1 MRMTGG
7 AARTDGHA
15 PAKTVETPAHAPAR
29 ADDGLPCDVVTLGE
43 TMVLLWPTGNAT
55 LEDAATYQRS
65 LGGAESN
72 LAIALARLGLR
83 PRWISRL
90 GDDPFGRY
98 TRATLEREGV
108 VVDAPVDRGAPT
120 AVFFK
125 ERIAHGPRRVYYY
138 RRGSAASRMDPTDLT
153 PAQFAGARLLHV
165 TGITPALSDGCA
177 STVDRAITLARAAG
191 ARVCVD
197 PNVRP
202 QLWPDAGVGIGA
214 LHALMARADFVLLGD
229 EDAAYLFPGL
239 SETAVL
245 GAVRALGPRAVVLK
259 LGARGARAVVDGE
272 AVSVAPYPVAVID
285 SVGAGDGFNAGFIAG
300 LLRGDPL
307 PRCLALGA
315 CIGAAAVATTGDWEG
330 YPTSR
335 ALGAAWLL
343 TTDD

>member
-1 MRMTGG
+1 MTEDAG
-7 AARTDGHA
+7 RTAGHA
-15 PAKTVETPAHAPAR
+15 PSETDESSAYAPAG
-29 ADDGLPCDVVTLGE
+29 ADGGAPCDVVTLGE
-43 TMVLLWPTGNAT
+43 AMVLLWPTGDES
-55 LEDAATYQRS
+55 LEEAATYERS

-108 VVDAPVDRGAPT
+108 VVDAPLDAGAPT

-138 RRGSAASRMDPTDLT
+138 RRGSAASRMDPSDLT
-153 PAQFAGARLLHV
+153 PAQFGGARLLHL
-165 TGITPALSDGCA
+165 TGITPALSAGCA
-177 STVDRAITLARAAG
+177 ATVDRAIMLARAAG

-202 QLWPDAGVGIGA
+202 QLWPEPVAGIAA
-214 LHALMARADFVLLGD
+214 LHALMARADLVLLGD

-239 SETAVL
+239 SDRAVL
-245 GAVRALGPRAVVLK
+245 DAVRALGPPAVVLK
-259 LGARGARAVVDGE
+259 LGARGARAVVDE
-272 AVSVAPYPVAVID
+272 EDVSVAPYPVAVVD
-285 SVGAGDGFNAGFIAG
+285 SVGAGDGFDAGFIAG

-315 CIGAAAVATTGDWEG
+315 RIGAAAVATTGDWEG
-330 YPTSR
+330 YPTR
-335 ALGAAWLL
+335 HDLGADW
-343 TTDD
+343 

>member
-1 MRMTGG
+1 MTNEAHGHVGG
-7 AARTDGHA
+7 ARAGDG
-15 PAKTVETPAHAPAR
+15 P
-29 ADDGLPCDVVTLGE
+29 PCDVVTLGE
-43 TMVLLWPTGNAT
+43 TMVLLWPTGGES
-55 LEDAATYQRS
+55 LEDAVTYERS

-83 PRWISRL
+83 SRWISRL

-108 VVDAPVDRGAPT
+108 IVDARVDAGAPT

-125 ERIAHGPRRVYYY
+125 ERVAHGPRRVYYY

-153 PAQFAGARLLHV
+153 AAQFAGARLLHL
-165 TGITPALSDGCA
+165 TGITPALSAGCA
-177 STVDRAITLARAAG
+177 ATVDHAIALARAAG

-202 QLWPDAGVGIGA
+202 QLWPESGAGIA
-214 LHALMARADFVLLGD
+214 TLHALMARADLVLLGD

-239 SETAVL
+239 SDTAVL
-245 GAVRALGPRAVVLK
+245 GAVCALGPRMVVLK

-272 AVSVAPYPVAVID
+272 EMSVAPYPVTVVD
-285 SVGAGDGFNAGFIAG
+285 SVGAGDGFDAGFIAG
-300 LLRGDPL
+300 LVRGDPL

-315 CIGAAAVATTGDWEG
+315 RVGAAAVAMTGDWEG
-330 YPTSR
+330 YPTSHD
-335 ALGAAWLL
+335 LGRDWHV
-343 TTDD
+343 TTAN

>member
-1 MRMTGG
+1 MRMTEDAGS
-7 AARTDGHA
+7 
-15 PAKTVETPAHAPAR
+15 
-29 ADDGLPCDVVTLGE
+29 PCDVVTLGE
-43 TMVLLWPTGNAT
+43 TMVLLWPTGAAR
-55 LEDAATYQRS
+55 LEDAATYERS

-108 VVDAPVDRGAPT
+108 VVDAPVDVGAPT

-125 ERIAHGPRRVYYY
+125 ERIAQGPRRVYYY
-138 RRGSAASRMDPTDLT
+138 RRGSAASRMDPADLT
-153 PAQFAGARLLHV
+153 PAQFTGARLLHL
-165 TGITPALSDGCA
+165 TGITPALSAGCA
-177 STVDRAITLARAAG
+177 ATVDRAIMLARAAG

-202 QLWPDAGVGIGA
+202 QLWPEPAAGVAA
-214 LHALMARADFVLLGD
+214 LHALMTRADLVLLGD

-239 SETAVL
+239 SDTAVL
-245 GAVRALGPRAVVLK
+245 DAVRALGPRAVVLK
-259 LGARGARAVVDGE
+259 LGARGARAVVEGE
-272 AVSVAPYPVAVID
+272 ETSIAPYPVAVVD

-315 CIGAAAVATTGDWEG
+315 RIGAAAVATTGDWEG
-330 YPTSR
+330 YPTNR
-335 ALGAAWLL
+335 ELGRDW
-343 TTDD
+343 

>member
-1 MRMTGG
+1 VTNEAHGHVGG
-7 AARTDGHA
+7 ARAGDG
-15 PAKTVETPAHAPAR
+15 P
-29 ADDGLPCDVVTLGE
+29 PCDVVTLGE
-43 TMVLLWPTGNAT
+43 TMVLLWPTGGES
-55 LEDAATYQRS
+55 LEDAVTYERS

-83 PRWISRL
+83 SRWISRL

-108 VVDAPVDRGAPT
+108 IVDARVDAGAPT

-125 ERIAHGPRRVYYY
+125 ERVAHGPRRVYYY

-153 PAQFAGARLLHV
+153 AAQFAGARLLHL
-165 TGITPALSDGCA
+165 TGITPALSAGCA
-177 STVDRAITLARAAG
+177 ATVDHAIALARAAG

-202 QLWPDAGVGIGA
+202 QLWPESGAGIA
-214 LHALMARADFVLLGD
+214 TLHALMARADLVLLGD

-239 SETAVL
+239 SDTAVL
-245 GAVRALGPRAVVLK
+245 GAVCALGPRMVVLK

-272 AVSVAPYPVAVID
+272 EMSVAPYPVTVVD
-285 SVGAGDGFNAGFIAG
+285 SVGAGDGFDAGFIAG
-300 LLRGDPL
+300 LVRGDPL

-315 CIGAAAVATTGDWEG
+315 RVGAAAVAMTGDWEG
-330 YPTSR
+330 YPTSHD
-335 ALGAAWLL
+335 LGRDWHV
-343 TTDD
+343 TTAN

>member
-1 MRMTGG
+1 MTGESHGHVGG
-7 AARTDGHA
+7 AHTGER
-15 PAKTVETPAHAPAR
+15 R
-29 ADDGLPCDVVTLGE
+29 PCDVVTLGE
-43 TMVLLWPTGNAT
+43 TMVLLWPTGAAR
-55 LEDAATYQRS
+55 LEDAATYERS

-108 VVDAPVDRGAPT
+108 VVDAPVDTDAPT

-138 RRGSAASRMDPTDLT
+138 RRGSAASHIEPSDLSA
-153 PAQFAGARLLHV
+153 AQFAGARLLHL
-165 TGITPALSDGCA
+165 TGITPALSTGCA
-177 STVDRAITLARAAG
+177 ATVDRAITLARAAG

-202 QLWPDAGVGIGA
+202 QLWPEPKVGITA
-214 LHALMARADFVLLGD
+214 LHALMARADLVLLGD

-239 SETAVL
+239 SDPAVL
-245 GAVRALGPRAVVLK
+245 DAVRALGPHMVALN
-259 LGARGARAVVDGE
+259 LGARGARAVLDGE
-272 AVSVAPYPVAVID
+272 DVSVTPYPVAVVD
-285 SVGAGDGFNAGFIAG
+285 SVGAGDGFDAGFIAG

-315 CIGAAAVATTGDWEG
+315 RIGAAAVATTGDWEG

-335 ALGAAWLL
+335 ELGPDW
-343 TTDD
+343 

>member
-1 MRMTGG
+1 VTGDAHRHVGG
-7 AARTDGHA
+7 AHLDER
-15 PAKTVETPAHAPAR
+15 R
-29 ADDGLPCDVVTLGE
+29 SCDIVTLGE
-43 TMVLLWPTGNAT
+43 TMVLLWPTGAVS
-55 LEDAATYQRS
+55 LEDAATYERS

-108 VVDAPVDRGAPT
+108 VVDAPVDPGAPT

-138 RRGSAASRMDPTDLT
+138 RRGSAASRLAPSDLT
-153 PAQFAGARLLHV
+153 VAQFAGARLLHV
-165 TGITPALSDGCA
+165 TGITPALSAECA
-177 STVDRAITLARAAG
+177 ATVDRAITLARAAG

-202 QLWPDAGVGIGA
+202 QLWPEPAAGIAA
-214 LHALMARADFVLLGD
+214 LHALMARADVVLLGD

-239 SETAVL
+239 SNTAVL
-245 GAVRALGPRAVVLK
+245 RAVRALGPRAVVLK
-259 LGARGARAVVDGE
+259 LGARGARAMVEGE
-272 AVSVAPYPVAVID
+272 DVSVAPYPVAVVD
-285 SVGAGDGFNAGFIAG
+285 SVGAGDGFDAGFIAG
-300 LLRGDPL
+300 LLRGDSL

-315 CIGAAAVATTGDWEG
+315 RIGAAAVATTGDWEG
-330 YPTSR
+330 YPMSR
-335 ALGAAWLL
+335 ELGREWRL
-343 TTDD
+343 TTIDQGDNDAQSR